1 MDYVVYRTFIRLTRS
16 SRRLSLFSD
25 NYTDFGYL
33 TLVSGWEHGILH
45 IARFAV
51 GKEAHLLYV
60 TSVGRSGVIAM
71 LMLVPIVLPM
81 KYNYFRGKVSQK

>member
-1 MDYVVYRTFIRLTRS
+1 MFP
-16 SRRLSLFSD
+16 D
-25 NYTDFGYL
+25 NNHTDFGYL

-51 GKEAHLLYV
+51 GNEAHLLYV
-60 TSVGRSGVIAM
+60 TNVGRSGVFAM

-81 KYNYFRGKVSQK
+81 KYNYFRGKVSEYIVTFLLPTRRLIN